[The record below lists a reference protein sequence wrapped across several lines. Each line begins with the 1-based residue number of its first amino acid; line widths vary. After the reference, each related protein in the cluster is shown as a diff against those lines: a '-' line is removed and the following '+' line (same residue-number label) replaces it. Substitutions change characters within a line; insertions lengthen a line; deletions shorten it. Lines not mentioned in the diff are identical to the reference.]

1 MYGLRSF
8 QLHSCHQRPLNEWQL
23 AIDIKIEESDSW
35 NPLYTIPAQA
45 SYYCRFIIMEM
56 KPALSQQQWILS
68 ASF

>member
-8 QLHSCHQRPLNEWQL
+8 QLHSCHQRPLNEWPL
-23 AIDIKIEESDSW
+23 AIDVKIKGRASW
-35 NPLYTIPAQA
+35 NPLYTIHTQG